1 MKENACQES
10 AYDVALRQYDSV
22 AGKLDIDPGIREML
36 RHPRFAVEVAFP
48 VKMDDGTVKVF
59 KGYRVIHNTARG
71 PGKGGIRYHPDVTF
85 EEVKALSMW
94 MTWKCAVVGL
104 PFGGAKGGVTCNPL
118 EMSQAEIERLTR
130 RFTTEISDVIGPATD
145 IPGPDVF
152 TNPQVMAWMMDT
164 YSTQKGKHVP
174 GIVTGKPIP
183 LGGSLGRA
191 AATARGLVICVREA
205 ARELG
210 LPLNSLKIAVQGY
223 GNVGSNVVSILHGY
237 GCKIVGVTDVIGG
250 VYRET
255 GLDPEAMT
263 SQLKETGSVEG
274 TPDTDSLSNAEL
286 IELDCDVLVPAAIE
300 NQITKANA
308 GKVKARMIAE
318 GANGPTTPEADEI
331 LSDKGVMVI
340 PDVLA
345 NAGGVTVSYFEW
357 VQNLMN
363 FYWTEEEVAERLER
377 IMTESFRAVLG
388 TAREMGA
395 SLRAAAYNLAILRVA
410 EAMRLRGVCR

>member
-1 MKENACQES
+1 MKEQACQES
-10 AYDVALRQYDSV
+10 AYEVALRQYDSV
-22 AGKLDIDPGIREML
+22 AEKLDIDPGIREML
-36 RHPRFAVEVAFP
+36 RHPRFGVEVAFP
-48 VKMDDGTVKVF
+48 VRMDDGTTRVF

-71 PGKGGIRYHPDVTF
+71 PGKGGVRYHPDVTF

-118 EMSQAEIERLTR
+118 EMSQGEIERLTR
-130 RFTTEISDVIGPATD
+130 RFTTEISNVIGPDTD

-164 YSTQKGKHVP
+164 YSTKKGQFVP
-174 GIVTGKPIP
+174 GVVTGKPIP

-191 AATARGLVICVREA
+191 SATARGLVICIREA

-210 LPLNSLKIAVQGY
+210 LPLHSLKIGVQGY
-223 GNVGSNVVSILHGY
+223 GNVGSNVVSILNGY

-250 VYRET
+250 VFRED
-255 GLDPEAMT
+255 GLDPEALT
-263 SQLKETGSVEG
+263 AQLRRTGSVEG
-274 TPDTDSLSNAEL
+274 TPGCDSLSNEEL
-286 IELDCDVLVPAAIE
+286 IELDCDVLIPAAIE

-308 GKVKARMIAE
+308 GKIQAKMIAE

-340 PDVLA
+340 PDILA

-363 FYWTEEEVAERLER
+363 FYWSEEEVAERLER
-377 IMTESFRAVLG
+377 IMTESFAAVLG
-388 TAREMGA
+388 TAREKGTN
-395 SLRAAAYNLAILRVA
+395 LRAAAYNLAIMRVA
-410 EAMRLRGVCR
+410 EAMRLRGICP

>member
-10 AYDVALRQYDSV
+10 AYDVALRQYDAV
-22 AGKLDIDPGIREML
+22 ADKLDIDPGIREML

-118 EMSQAEIERLTR
+118 EMSQGEIERLTR

-164 YSTQKGKHVP
+164 YSTQKGRFVP

-191 AATARGLVICVREA
+191 QATARGLVICIREA
-205 ARELG
+205 AKELG
-210 LPLNSLKIAVQGY
+210 LPLNSLRIAVQGY
-223 GNVGSNVVSILHGY
+223 GNVGSNVVSILNGY
-237 GCKIVGVTDVIGG
+237 GCKIVGVTDVMGG
-250 VYRET
+250 VFCEA
-255 GLDPEAMT
+255 GLDPAAMT
-263 SQLKETGSVEG
+263 TQLRETGSVEG
-274 TPDTDSLSNAEL
+274 TPGTDSLSNAEL

-377 IMTESFRAVLG
+377 IMTDSFASVLG
-388 TAREMGA
+388 TAKEKDTN
-395 SLRAAAYNLAILRVA
+395 LRAAAYNLAILRVS
-410 EAMRLRGVCR
+410 EAMKLRGVCR